1 MTKSNN
7 NNKWSL
13 EIKDLTKTFYSNTV
27 LDSINFKIEPGEF
40 HALIGENGAGK
51 STLINLIKGVYE
63 PTKGSITISGKT
75 YNKLTPLESQKLG
88 IEVVHQELSL
98 NDNLTIAENIF
109 LGNEIHKYKFLRDQ
123 KKMNEE
129 AKKF

>member
-13 EIKDLTKTFYSNTV
+13 EIKDLTKAFYSNTV
-27 LDSINFKIEPGEF
+27 LDSISFKINPGDF

-63 PTKGSITISGKT
+63 PTKGSIIILGKT
-75 YNKLTPLESQKLG
+75 YNKLTPLESQRLG

-98 NDNLTIAENIF
+98 NNNLTIAENIF
-109 LGNEIHKYKFLRDQ
+109 LGNEIHKYKRSEKD
-123 KKMNEE
+123 E
-129 AKKF
+129 